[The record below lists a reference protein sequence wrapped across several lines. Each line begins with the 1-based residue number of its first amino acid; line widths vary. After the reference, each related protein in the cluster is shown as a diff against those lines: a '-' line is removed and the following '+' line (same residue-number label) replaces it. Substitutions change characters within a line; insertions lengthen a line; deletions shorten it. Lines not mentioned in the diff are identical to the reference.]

1 MLENIDLNKLKQLN
15 NKELDSL
22 SEEIREYIIN
32 VVSKNGGHLASNLGM
47 VELTIALHKVFNAPF
62 DKIIFD
68 VSHQIYAHKILTGR
82 IEQFTNL
89 RKLNGLSG
97 FSKYAESEYDAFEA
111 GHSSTAISAGIGY
124 LEVKKNN
131 PNLIGEVISVVG
143 DASIVN
149 GLSFE
154 GLNYL
159 TMHPNMKMIIVLNDN
174 EMGISK
180 NEPTFN
186 FSALFNALG
195 FVYYGIID
203 GHDICELTRYLEMA
217 KTISNS
223 VVIHVKTKKGKGYL
237 PAENDKEGI
246 WHGVN
251 GFDIETGE
259 IVSNDNLTTYGKVIS
274 NYLIDFVS
282 KSEIGNK
289 IKVITPAMSLGSGLE
304 EFSKKCSNNFIDV
317 GLAEENACL
326 LAASIAHSGY
336 IPIVFCYSTFLQRAY
351 DQIVHDIAR
360 TKEHVIICID
370 HAGIVSNDGDTHQ
383 GIFDLGY
390 LYSIPNITIL
400 APYDSF
406 SAISM
411 IDYAI
416 NNVSGPVAIRY
427 SKEKIVDIKYNSNEI
442 KKFEPKWD
450 VYGNAEKT
458 IITYGVLFN
467 EVKEFVDKNNVN
479 VKLINALTIS
489 PLDSNVLDLI
499 SNDEIIVYE
508 EVFENGSLADRILNY
523 YNNKNKFVKIK
534 KISLK
539 DTFLET
545 GTREELL
552 KKYKI
557 SINDLMKVIGD

>member
-1 MLENIDLNKLKQLN
+1 MLDNIDIKKLKQLN

-22 SEEIREYIIN
+22 SEEIRKYIIE

-82 IEQFTNL
+82 KEEFANL
-89 RKLNGLSG
+89 RKLNGISG
-97 FSKYAESEYDAFEA
+97 FSKYSESEYDAFEA
-111 GHSSTAISAGIGY
+111 GHSSTAISAGLGY
-124 LEVKKNN
+124 LEVKKDN
-131 PNLIGEVISVVG
+131 PELIGEVISVVG

-195 FVYYGIID
+195 FEYYGIID
-203 GHDICELTRYLEMA
+203 GHDISELTRYLEMA
-217 KTISNS
+217 KTIDKS

-237 PAENDKEGI
+237 PAEHDEEGI

-251 GFDIETGE
+251 GFNVETGE
-259 IVSNDNLTTYGKVIS
+259 LNSNDNFSTFGQILANHLTHCVKE
-274 NYLIDFVS
+274 NAN
-282 KSEIGNK
+282 GNK

-304 EFSKKCSNNFIDV
+304 EFSKKCPNNFIDV

-360 TKEHVIICID
+360 TNEHVIICID

-390 LYSIPNITIL
+390 LYSIPNITIFTPHNFET
-400 APYDSF
+400 AR
-406 SAISM
+406 SM
-411 IDYAI
+411 MDYAI
-416 NNVSGPVAIRY
+416 NNLKGPVVIRY
-427 SKEKIVDIKYNSNEI
+427 SKEKMVNNDNIID
-442 KKFEPKWD
+442 FEPKWNICGQ
-450 VYGNAEKT
+450 GNKT
-458 IITYGVLFN
+458 IVTYGILYN
-467 EVKEFVDKNNVN
+467 EVKELVESKEIN
-479 VKLINALTIS
+479 VKLVNALTIS
-489 PLDSNVLDLI
+489 PLDYKMLDSI
-499 SNDEIIVYE
+499 ANDEIIVYE
-508 EVFENGSLADRILNY
+508 EVYQNGSLADRILNY
-523 YNNKNKFVKIK
+523 YNDINKFVNIK

-539 DTFLET
+539 NTFLET
-545 GTREELL
+545 GKREELL
-552 KKYKI
+552 KKYNI
-557 SINDLMKVIGD
+557 SLYDLMKAIGD

>member
-1 MLENIDLNKLKQLN
+1 MLDNINIDRLKQLN

-22 SEEIREYIIN
+22 SEEIREYIID

-82 IEQFTNL
+82 KNEFVNL
-89 RKLNGLSG
+89 RKLNGISG
-97 FSKYAESEYDAFEA
+97 FSKYSESEYDAFEA
-111 GHSSTAISAGIGY
+111 GHSSTAISAGLGY
-124 LEVKKNN
+124 LEVKKDN
-131 PNLIGEVISVVG
+131 PKLIGEVVSVVG

-159 TMHPNMKMIIVLNDN
+159 TMHPNIKMIIVLNDN

-186 FSALFNALG
+186 FSALFSALG
-195 FVYYGIID
+195 FEYYGIID
-203 GHDICELTRYLEMA
+203 GHDISEMIRYFEMA
-217 KTISNS
+217 KNVNKS

-237 PAENDKEGI
+237 PAENDEKGI

-251 GFDIETGE
+251 GFNIETGKL
-259 IVSNDNLTTYGKVIS
+259 ITNKTLTTFGHILSNHLIKYVENNENGK
-274 NYLIDFVS
+274 
-282 KSEIGNK
+282 K

-304 EFSKKCSNNFIDV
+304 EFAKSCPNNFIDV

-326 LAASIAHSGY
+326 LAASIAHSNY

-360 TKEHVIICID
+360 PNEHVIICID

-400 APYDSF
+400 SPNDFETAEL
-406 SAISM
+406 M
-411 IDYAI
+411 MDYAI
-416 NNVSGPVAIRY
+416 NNINGPVVIRY
-427 SKEKIVDIKYNSNEI
+427 SKEKMSYCNA
-442 KKFEPKWD
+442 KKIEFIPKWNI
-450 VYGNAEKT
+450 YGTGNKT
-458 IITYGVLFN
+458 IIAYGILYN
-467 EVKEFVDKNNVN
+467 EVKQLISQNKMN

-489 PLDSNVLDLI
+489 PLDTEVLDLI

-508 EVFENGSLADRILNY
+508 EVYQNGSLADRILNY
-523 YNNKNKFVKIK
+523 YNDNKKFVKLK
-534 KISLK
+534 KLSLK
-539 DTFLET
+539 NTFLET

-552 KKYKI
+552 KKYNI
-557 SINDLMKVIGD
+557 SLNDLLEEIGE

>member
-1 MLENIDLNKLKQLN
+1 MLDNINIDRLKQLN

-22 SEEIREYIIN
+22 SEEIREYIID

-82 IEQFTNL
+82 KDEFVNL
-89 RKLNGLSG
+89 RKLNGISG
-97 FSKYAESEYDAFEA
+97 FSKYSESEYDAFEA
-111 GHSSTAISAGIGY
+111 GHSSTAISAGLGY
-124 LEVKKNN
+124 LEVKKDN
-131 PNLIGEVISVVG
+131 PELIGEVVSVVG

-159 TMHPNMKMIIVLNDN
+159 TMHPSMKMIIVLNDN

-186 FSALFNALG
+186 FSALFSALG
-195 FVYYGIID
+195 FEYFGIID
-203 GHDICELTRYLEMA
+203 GHDISELTRYLEMA
-217 KTISNS
+217 KSINKS

-237 PAENDKEGI
+237 PAENDEKGI

-251 GFDIETGE
+251 GFNVETGE
-259 IVSNDNLTTYGKVIS
+259 LISNETLTTFGHVLAEHLNNYVDNFENGK
-274 NYLIDFVS
+274 
-282 KSEIGNK
+282 K

-304 EFSKKCSNNFIDV
+304 GFAKKCPNNFIDV

-336 IPIVFCYSTFLQRAY
+336 IPVVFCYSTFLQRAY

-360 TKEHVIICID
+360 PNEHVIICID

-400 APYDSF
+400 SPNDFDTAK
-406 SAISM
+406 SM
-411 IDYAI
+411 MDYAI
-416 NNVSGPVAIRY
+416 NNVNGPVVIRY
-427 SKEKIVDIKYNSNEI
+427 SKEKMSYSDT
-442 KKFEPKWD
+442 KKVNFVPKWNI
-450 VYGNAEKT
+450 YGNGNKT
-458 IITYGVLFN
+458 IVTYGILYN
-467 EVKEFVDKNNVN
+467 EVKQLIDENKIN

-489 PLDSNVLDLI
+489 PLDTEVLDVI

-508 EVFENGSLADRILNY
+508 EVYQNGSLADRMLNY
-523 YNNKNKFVKIK
+523 YNDNSKFVKLK
-534 KISLK
+534 KLSLNN
-539 DTFLET
+539 TFLET

-552 KKYKI
+552 KKYNI
-557 SINDLMKVIGD
+557 SLDDLLKEIGD

>member
-1 MLENIDLNKLKQLN
+1 MLDNINIDRLKQLN

-22 SEEIREYIIN
+22 SEEIREYIID

-82 IEQFTNL
+82 KDEFVNL
-89 RKLNGLSG
+89 RKLNGISG
-97 FSKYAESEYDAFEA
+97 FSKYSESEYDAFEA
-111 GHSSTAISAGIGY
+111 GHSSTAISAGLGY
-124 LEVKKNN
+124 LEVKKDN
-131 PNLIGEVISVVG
+131 PDLIGEVVSVVG

-159 TMHPNMKMIIVLNDN
+159 TMHPSMKMIIVLNDN

-186 FSALFNALG
+186 FSALFSALG
-195 FVYYGIID
+195 FEYFGIID
-203 GHDICELTRYLEMA
+203 GHDISELTRYLEMA
-217 KTISNS
+217 KSINKS

-237 PAENDKEGI
+237 PAENDEKGI

-251 GFDIETGE
+251 GFNVETGE
-259 IVSNDNLTTYGKVIS
+259 LISNETLTTFGHVLAEHLNNYVDNFENGK
-274 NYLIDFVS
+274 
-282 KSEIGNK
+282 K

-304 EFSKKCSNNFIDV
+304 GFAKKCPNNFIDV

-360 TKEHVIICID
+360 PKEHVIICID

-400 APYDSF
+400 SPNDFDTAK
-406 SAISM
+406 SM
-411 IDYAI
+411 MDYAI
-416 NNVSGPVAIRY
+416 NNVNGPVVIRY
-427 SKEKIVDIKYNSNEI
+427 SKEKMSYSDT
-442 KKFEPKWD
+442 KKVNFVPKWNI
-450 VYGNAEKT
+450 YGNGNKT
-458 IITYGVLFN
+458 IVTYGILYN
-467 EVKEFVDKNNVN
+467 EVKQLIDENKIN
-479 VKLINALTIS
+479 VKLINALTVS
-489 PLDSNVLDLI
+489 PLDTEVLDVI

-508 EVFENGSLADRILNY
+508 EVYQNGSLADRMLNY
-523 YNNKNKFVKIK
+523 YNDNSKFVKLK
-534 KISLK
+534 KLSLNN
-539 DTFLET
+539 TFLET

-552 KKYKI
+552 KKYNI
-557 SINDLMKVIGD
+557 SLDDLLKEIGD

>member
-1 MLENIDLNKLKQLN
+1 MLDNINIDRLKQLN

-22 SEEIREYIIN
+22 SEEIREYIID

-82 IEQFTNL
+82 KDEFVNL
-89 RKLNGLSG
+89 RKLNGISG
-97 FSKYAESEYDAFEA
+97 FSKYSESEYDSFEA
-111 GHSSTAISAGIGY
+111 GHSSTAISAGLGY
-124 LEVKKNN
+124 LEVKKDC
-131 PNLIGEVISVVG
+131 PGLIGEVVSVVG

-186 FSALFNALG
+186 FSALFSALG
-195 FVYYGIID
+195 FEYYGIID
-203 GHDICELTRYLEMA
+203 GHDISELVRYLEMA
-217 KTISNS
+217 KSINKS

-237 PAENDKEGI
+237 PAENDENGM

-251 GFDIETGE
+251 GFNIETGE
-259 IVSNDNLTTYGKVIS
+259 LIS
-274 NYLIDFVS
+274 NENFITFGHVLANHLIDCVNNL
-282 KSEIGNK
+282 ENGNK

-304 EFSKKCSNNFIDV
+304 EFAKKCPNNFIDV

-336 IPIVFCYSTFLQRAY
+336 VPVVFCYSTFLQRAY

-360 TKEHVIICID
+360 PNEHVIICID

-400 APYDSF
+400 SPNNF
-406 SAISM
+406 ETTQSM
-411 IDYAI
+411 MDYAI
-416 NNVSGPVAIRY
+416 NSVNGPVVIRY
-427 SKEKIVDIKYNSNEI
+427 SKEKMNASYNNKIE
-442 KKFEPKWD
+442 FNPKWEICGS
-450 VYGNAEKT
+450 GNKT
-458 IITYGVLFN
+458 VVTYGILYN
-467 EVKEFVDKNNVN
+467 EVKQLVDENKIN

-489 PLDSNVLDLI
+489 PLDNEVLDLI

-508 EVFENGSLADRILNY
+508 EVFQNGSLADRMLNY
-523 YNNKNKFVKIK
+523 YNENNKFVKLK
-534 KISLK
+534 KLSLK
-539 DTFLET
+539 NTFLET

-552 KKYKI
+552 KKYNI
-557 SINDLMKVIGD
+557 SLDDLLKEIGD

>member
-1 MLENIDLNKLKQLN
+1 MLENIDIKKLKQLN

-22 SEEIREYIIN
+22 SDEIREYIIN

-82 IEQFTNL
+82 KEKFVNL
-89 RKLNGLSG
+89 RKLDGISG
-97 FSKYAESEYDAFEA
+97 FSKYSESEYDAFEA
-111 GHSSTAISAGIGY
+111 GHSSTAISAGLGF
-124 LEVKKNN
+124 LEVKKDN
-131 PNLIGEVISVVG
+131 PELIGEVISVVG

-159 TMHPNMKMIIVLNDN
+159 TTHPNLKMIIILNDN

-180 NEPTFN
+180 NEPSFN

-195 FVYYGIID
+195 FEYYGIID
-203 GHDICELTRYLEMA
+203 GHDISELTRYFEMA
-217 KTISNS
+217 KTIKKS

-237 PAENDKEGI
+237 PAENDDEGV

-251 GFDIETGE
+251 GFNIETG
-259 IVSNDNLTTYGKVIS
+259 SLIS
-274 NYLIDFVS
+274 NPNLSTFGQVIANHLIDYINS
-282 KSEIGNK
+282 NEDGKK
-289 IKVITPAMSLGSGLE
+289 IKVITPAMALGSGLAD
-304 EFSKKCSNNFIDV
+304 FAKKCPNNFIDV

-326 LAASIAHSGY
+326 LASSIAHCGY

-360 TKEHVIICID
+360 TNEHVIICID

-390 LYSIPNITIL
+390 LYSIPNVTIF
-400 APYDSF
+400 APNDC
-406 SAISM
+406 ATAKAM

-416 NNVSGPVAIRY
+416 NNINGPVVIRY
-427 SKEKIVDIKYNSNEI
+427 SKEKIISCDSKID
-442 KKFEPKWD
+442 FCPKWNI
-450 VYGNAEKT
+450 YGSGKKT
-458 IITYGVLFN
+458 IVTYGILYN
-467 EVKEFVDKNNVN
+467 EVKEFINSNNIN
-479 VKLINALTIS
+479 VKLVNALTIN
-489 PLDSNVLDLI
+489 PLDYKVLDLI

-508 EVFENGSLADRILNY
+508 EVNQNGSLADRILNY
-523 YNNKNKFVKIK
+523 YNSLNKHVILN
-534 KISLK
+534 KISLRN
-539 DTFLET
+539 TFLET

-552 KKYKI
+552 EKYNI
-557 SINDLMKVIGD
+557 SLNDLMKAIGD